1 MLQTVSGEANHSYYK
16 ANCVLKV
23 VLSIVTINSTTIII
37 AMDLQAM
44 EIDEIVVLVDEVGC
58 QSVVKIQKLIQLFV
72 IIIMSADQIAK
83 LSILLPLLSE
93 H

>member
-1 MLQTVSGEANHSYYK
+1 MHSIRYAANGVSREANLSYNK

-58 QSVVKIQKLIQLFV
+58 
-72 IIIMSADQIAK
+72 
-83 LSILLPLLSE
+83 
-93 H
+93 